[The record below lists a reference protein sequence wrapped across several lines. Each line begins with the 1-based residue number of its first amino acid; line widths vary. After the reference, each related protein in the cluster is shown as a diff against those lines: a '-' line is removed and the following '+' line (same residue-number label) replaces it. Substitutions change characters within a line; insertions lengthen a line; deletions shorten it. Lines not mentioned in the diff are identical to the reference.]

1 MRVGAMVAV
10 VLAVSAVS
18 IGTANGAVAGSLTA
32 TAAPAPTVAAGS
44 STSPVWTKLT
54 RSTSPS
60 VRDASLSA
68 FDPAT
73 GQVVLYGGAGGF
85 VAGTPAPDNNTWTFD
100 GASWIKHVTLVTP
113 GQQDYGKG
121 SRLAYDPA
129 SKQLVLL
136 GDDGGTW
143 TWNGSQWT
151 TQHPA
156 QSPTLSGCM
165 ATDTAVGELVLYGL
179 HAVGTNTGPVLSW
192 QTWTWRNGNW
202 VQLATPDVS
211 PQREDAQT
219 CSMTYDVAHQNLVL
233 VTASWDAGEGSNASQ
248 GQAGQTWTFDGTTW
262 TQKETLTNT
271 TGGVDFSTMTYDPAY
286 GQVMTYGGFN
296 ISHGNAVLTNP
307 WSWNGSTWQQVAL
320 SPAPDARVLAASAYD
335 AATGQLVLFGGA
347 GPTTALGEPDLG
359 DTWVLSTGGSS
370 SVTPTRLSGA
380 DRQSTAVAV
389 SGSAFPGSGSASAVV
404 LARAD
409 DFADA
414 LAGGPLAAAK
424 HAPLLLT
431 SSGSLDAVT
440 AAEIQRVLPKGGTV
454 YLLGGTSA
462 LSDAVANAIMAMGD
476 VPTRVAG
483 ADRYAT
489 AVAIAG
495 VMGNPTTVFEA
506 SGTNFPDALSAVP
519 AAVATHGAIL
529 LTDGAAQ
536 AAATSAY
543 LTAHATSRYAVGGP
557 AAYADPSA
565 IGIAGADR
573 YATSDA
579 VALAFFPTTTGVSVA
594 SGANFP
600 DALAA
605 GPVAGVATQPVLL
618 VPGTGALPEPIAS
631 YLTTHA
637 GGIASVRAFGGTTA
651 VADAVLNEVV
661 QSVAAG

>member
-10 VLAVSAVS
+10 VLVVLAVPV
-18 IGTANGAVAGSLTA
+18 GTPSSAVAGPLPAVPTTA
-32 TAAPAPTVAAGS
+32 IVSAGS
-44 STSPVWTKLT
+44 LTSPVWTKLT
-54 RSTSPS
+54 PASSPS
-60 VRDASLSA
+60 ARDSSLSA

-73 GQVVLYGGAGGF
+73 GQIVLYGGMGGF
-85 VAGTPAPDNNTWTFD
+85 FPGTLAVDNSTWTFD
-100 GASWIKHVTLVTP
+100 GASWSKHVTSITP
-113 GQQDYGKG
+113 GSQLLPD
-121 SRLAYDPA
+121 SRLAYDPV
-129 SKQLVLL
+129 SKKLVLFAAN
-136 GDDGGTW
+136 GTW

-151 TQHPA
+151 IQHPV
-156 QSPTLSGCM
+156 QVPSLFKSCM
-165 ATDTAVGELVLYGL
+165 ATDAAAGELVLFGE
-179 HAVGTNTGPVLSW
+179 HVVVANTGKTVSW
-192 QTWTWRNGNW
+192 QTWAWRGGNW
-202 VQLATPDVS
+202 VQLPEAVS
-211 PQREDAQT
+211 PQGPDAQV
-219 CSMTYDVAHQNLVL
+219 CEMTYDEANQDLVL
-233 VTASWDAGEGSNASQ
+233 VTASWYAGEFSGASP
-248 GQAGQTWTFDGTTW
+248 GETWTFDGTTW
-262 TQKETLTNT
+262 TQRETLTNT
-271 TGGVDFSTMTYDPAY
+271 TGGVDFSSMTYDPAY
-286 GQVMTYGGFN
+286 GQVMTYGGFDV
-296 ISHGNAVLTNP
+296 SHGNAVLTNP
-307 WSWNGSTWQQVAL
+307 WSWNGSTWQQVTL
-320 SPAPDARVLAASAYD
+320 SPAPPARVLAAERYD
-335 AATGQLVLFGGA
+335 AATGQLVVFGGV
-347 GPTTALGEPDLG
+347 GSTSYLG
-359 DTWVLSTGGSS
+359 DTWVLSTRRSS

-389 SGSAFPGSGSASAVV
+389 SASAFSGTGSASAVV

-409 DFADA
+409 QFADA

-462 LSDAVANAIMAMGD
+462 LSDAVANAITAMGD
-476 VPTRVAG
+476 VPTRIAG

-489 AVAIAG
+489 AVAIAA

-506 SGTNFPDALSAVP
+506 SGVNFPDALSAVP
-519 AAVATHGAIL
+519 AAVAMHGAIL
-529 LTDGAAQ
+529 LTNGSAQ
-536 AAATSAY
+536 TAATSAY

-579 VALAFFPTTTGVSVA
+579 VALALFPTTTGVSVA

-605 GPVAGVATQPVLL
+605 GPVAGAANQPVLL
-618 VPGTGALPEPIAS
+618 LPSTGTLPEPITS

-637 GGIASVRAFGGTTA
+637 GGITSMRAFGGTTA
-651 VADAVLNEVV
+651 VADAVLSEVA

>member
-1 MRVGAMVAV
+1 MRAGAVVAV
-10 VLAVSAVS
+10 AIVVSAVP
-18 IGTANGAVAGSLTA
+18 IGTASSAVAGPLTPA
-32 TAAPAPTVAAGS
+32 SSAAAVAAA
-44 STSPVWTKLT
+44 STSSVWTKLT
-54 RSTSPS
+54 PATSPS

-73 GQVVLYGGAGGF
+73 GQLVLYGGAGGF
-85 VAGTPAPDNNTWTFD
+85 FPGTLAVDNDTWTFD
-100 GASWIKHVTLVTP
+100 GVSWSKHVTAVTP
-113 GQQDYGKG
+113 GEQDKLSGGK
-121 SRLAYDPA
+121 LAYDPA
-129 SKQLVLL
+129 SKQLVLFGE
-136 GDDGGTW
+136 GDGDASGTW

-156 QSPTLSGCM
+156 QSPALSGSCM
-165 ATDTAVGELVLYGL
+165 ATDTAAGELVLYGL
-179 HAVGTNTGPVLSW
+179 HAVGSNTGPVLTW
-192 QTWTWRNGNW
+192 QTWTWRGGNW
-202 VQLATPDVS
+202 VQLPTPAVS
-211 PQREDAQT
+211 PQGADAQT
-219 CSMTYDVAHQNLVL
+219 CSMTYDGANHDLLL
-233 VTASWDAGEGSNASQ
+233 VTATWYAGEYSGASP
-248 GQAGQTWTFDGTTW
+248 GETWTFDGTAW

-271 TGGVDFSTMTYDPAY
+271 TGGVDFTSMTYDPAY
-286 GQVMTYGGFN
+286 GQVMTYGGFDVSN
-296 ISHGNAVLTNP
+296 GNAVLTNP
-307 WSWNGSTWQQVAL
+307 WSWNGSAWQQVTL
-320 SPAPDARVLAASAYD
+320 SPAPSARVLGASTYD
-335 AATGQLVLFGGA
+335 PATGQLVLFGGV
-347 GPTTALGEPDLG
+347 GSSTWLG
-359 DTWVLSTGGSS
+359 DTWVLSPPGSS

-380 DRQSTAVAV
+380 DRQSTAVAA
-389 SGSAFPGSGSASAVV
+389 SASAFPNGSASAVV

-409 DFADA
+409 AFADA

-440 AAEIQRVLPKGGTV
+440 SAEIQRVLPKGGTV

-462 LSDAVANAIMAMGD
+462 LSDAVANAITAVGD

-483 ADRYAT
+483 TDRYAT

-529 LTDGAAQ
+529 LTNGATQ
-536 AAATSAY
+536 AATTATY

-579 VALAFFPTTTGVSVA
+579 VALAFFPITTGVSVA

-600 DALAA
+600 DALSG
-605 GPVAGVATQPVLL
+605 GPVAGAAQQPVLL
-618 VPGTGALPEPIAS
+618 VPGTGALPEPITG
-631 YLTTHA
+631 YLATHA
-637 GGIASVRAFGGTTA
+637 GGIASVQAFGGTSA
-651 VADAVLNEVV
+651 IADAVLSEVA
-661 QSVAAG
+661 QSIAAG

>member
-1 MRVGAMVAV
+1 MRVGAVVAV
-10 VLAVSAVS
+10 AIVVSAVP
-18 IGTANGAVAGSLTA
+18 IGTAGSAVAGPLTPA
-32 TAAPAPTVAAGS
+32 SSAAPVAAA
-44 STSPVWTKLT
+44 STSSVWTKLT
-54 RSTSPS
+54 PASSPS

-73 GQVVLYGGAGGF
+73 GQLVLYGGSGGF
-85 VAGTPAPDNNTWTFD
+85 FAGNLAVDNDTWTFD
-100 GASWIKHVTLVTP
+100 GASWSKHVTSVTP
-113 GQQDYGKG
+113 GEQDHLSGG
-121 SRLAYDPA
+121 RMAYDPA
-129 SKQLVLL
+129 SKQLVLFGGGG
-136 GDDGGTW
+136 GDTVGTW

-151 TQHPA
+151 KQHPP
-156 QSPTLSGCM
+156 QSPVLPGGCM
-165 ATDTAVGELVLYGL
+165 ATDTATGELVLFGL
-179 HAVGTNTGPVLSW
+179 HAVATNTGPDLSW
-192 QTWTWRNGNW
+192 QTWTWRAGNW
-202 VQLATPDVS
+202 VQLPTPAVS
-211 PQREDAQT
+211 PQGANAQI
-219 CSMTYDVAHQNLVL
+219 CEMTYDQAHQDLVL
-233 VTASWDAGEGSNASQ
+233 VTASWYAGEFSGASP
-248 GQAGQTWTFDGTTW
+248 GETWTFDGTTW
-262 TQKETLTNT
+262 TQRETLTNT
-271 TGGVDFSTMTYDPAY
+271 TGGVDFSSMTYDPAY
-286 GQVMTYGGFN
+286 GQVMTYGGFDVSN
-296 ISHGNAVLTNP
+296 GNAVLTNP
-307 WSWNGSTWQQVAL
+307 WSWNGSAWQQVTL
-320 SPAPDARVLAASAYD
+320 SPAPSARVLGASTYD
-335 AATGQLVLFGGA
+335 PATGQLVLFGGV
-347 GPTTALGEPDLG
+347 GSSTWLG
-359 DTWVLSTGGSS
+359 DTWVLSTPGSS

-380 DRQSTAVAV
+380 DRQSTAVAA
-389 SGSAFPGSGSASAVV
+389 SASAFPDGSASAVV

-409 DFADA
+409 AFADA

-462 LSDAVANAIMAMGD
+462 LSDAVANAITAMGD

-506 SGTNFPDALSAVP
+506 SGINFPDALSAVP
-519 AAVATHGAIL
+519 AAVAAHGAIL

-536 AAATSAY
+536 SAATSAY

-579 VALAFFPTTTGVSVA
+579 VALAFFPTTAGVSVS

-605 GPVAGVATQPVLL
+605 GPVAGAAKQPMLL
-618 VPGTGALPEPIAS
+618 VPATGALPEPITS
-631 YLTTHA
+631 YLATHA
-637 GGIASVRAFGGTTA
+637 GGIASVQAFGGTSA
-651 VADAVLNEVV
+651 IADSVLSEVG
-661 QSVAAG
+661 QSIATG

>member
-1 MRVGAMVAV
+1 MRVGAVVAV
-10 VLAVSAVS
+10 VMTVSAVPF
-18 IGTANGAVAGSLTA
+18 GTASGAVAGPLPAA
-32 TAAPAPTVAAGS
+32 TPAAVVAAGS
-44 STSPVWTKLT
+44 PTTPVWTALT
-54 RSTSPS
+54 PASSPS
-60 VRDASLSA
+60 AREASLSA

-73 GQVVLYGGAGGF
+73 GQLVLYGG
-85 VAGTPAPDNNTWTFD
+85 GTYYFPGKAPVDNDTWTFD
-100 GASWIKHVTLVTP
+100 GATWSKHVTSVSP
-113 GQQDYGKG
+113 GSQDVDNG
-121 SRLAYDPA
+121 STLAYDPA

-136 GDDGGTW
+136 GNNGTW

-151 TQHPA
+151 AQHPT
-156 QSPTLSGCM
+156 QTPPLFQDCM
-165 ATDTAVGELVLYGL
+165 ATDTALGELVMYGM
-179 HAVGTNTGPVLSW
+179 HVVSTNTGPVLSW
-192 QTWTWRNGNW
+192 QTWTWRGDNW
-202 VQLATPDVS
+202 VQLPTPAVS
-211 PQREDAQT
+211 PQGADAQT
-219 CSMTYDVAHQNLVL
+219 CEMTYDVAHQDLVL
-233 VTASWDAGEGSNASQ
+233 VTALWYAGEAPSYSPGE
-248 GQAGQTWTFDGTTW
+248 TWTFDGTTW
-262 TQKETLTNT
+262 TQRETLTNT
-271 TGGVDFSTMTYDPAY
+271 SGGVDFSTMTYDPAY
-286 GQVMTYGGFN
+286 GQVMTYGGFDE
-296 ISHGNAVLTNP
+296 SHGNGVLTNP
-307 WSWNGSTWQQVAL
+307 WSWNGSTWQQVTL
-320 SPAPDARVLAASAYD
+320 SPSPGARGLSSFSYD
-335 AATGQLVLFGGA
+335 AATNQLVLFGGV
-347 GPTTALGEPDLG
+347 GSTTSLG
-359 DTWVLSTGGSS
+359 DTWVLSTNGSS
-370 SVTPTRLSGA
+370 SATPTRVSGA

-389 SGSAFPGSGSASAVV
+389 SASAFPNAGSATAVV

-414 LAGGPLAAAK
+414 LAGGPLAAAE

-431 SSGSLDAVT
+431 SSDSLDAVT

-462 LSDAVANAIMAMGD
+462 LSDAVANAITAMGD
-476 VPTRVAG
+476 VPSRVAG

-519 AAVATHGAIL
+519 AAVATHGTIL

-536 AAATSAY
+536 SASTASY
-543 LTAHATSRYAVGGP
+543 LSAHATSRYAVGGP

-605 GPVAGVATQPVLL
+605 GPVAGAATQPVLL
-618 VPGTGALPEPIAS
+618 VPGTGALPEPITS

-637 GGIASVRAFGGTTA
+637 GAIASVRAFGGTTA
-651 VADAVLNEVV
+651 VADSVLNEVA
-661 QSVAAG
+661 QSVATG

>member
-1 MRVGAMVAV
+1 
-10 VLAVSAVS
+10 
-18 IGTANGAVAGSLTA
+18 
-32 TAAPAPTVAAGS
+32 
-44 STSPVWTKLT
+44 
-54 RSTSPS
+54 
-60 VRDASLSA
+60 
-68 FDPAT
+68 
-73 GQVVLYGGAGGF
+73 LYGGSAQSFFPGALT
-85 VAGTPAPDNNTWTFD
+85 VDNSTWTFD
-100 GASWIKHVTLVTP
+100 GVSWSKHVTEVTP
-113 GQQDYGKG
+113 GPLSLPD
-121 SRLAYDPA
+121 SRLAYDPS
-129 SKQLVLL
+129 SKKLVLF
-136 GDDGGTW
+136 GANGTW
-143 TWNGSQWT
+143 TWNGSQWAA
-151 TQHPA
+151 QHPA
-156 QSPTLSGCM
+156 EVPSLFKSCM
-165 ATDTAVGELVLYGL
+165 ATDTADDALVLFGE
-179 HAVGTNTGPVLSW
+179 HVVIANDGATATWETWEWHGDSGT
-192 QTWTWRNGNW
+192 W
-202 VQLATPDVS
+202 VQLSEPVSPKPDVC
-211 PQREDAQT
+211 E
-219 CSMTYDVAHQNLVL
+219 MTYDVANQDLVL
-233 VTASWDAGEGSNASQ
+233 VPASWNAGEGSGASTVE
-248 GQAGQTWTFDGTTW
+248 TWTFDGTAW
-262 TQKETLTNT
+262 TQKETLGNT

-286 GQVMTYGGFN
+286 GQVMTYGGFDVSN
-296 ISHGNAVLTNP
+296 GNAVLTNP
-307 WSWNGSTWQQVAL
+307 WSWNGSTWQQVTL
-320 SPAPDARVLAASAYD
+320 SPAPPARVLGASTYD
-335 AATGQLVLFGGA
+335 AATSQLVLFGGV
-347 GPTTALGEPDLG
+347 GSTSYLG
-359 DTWVLSTGGSS
+359 DTWVLSTRGSS

-389 SGSAFPGSGSASAVV
+389 SASAFPGASAFAVV

-409 DFADA
+409 EFADA

-462 LSDAVANAIMAMGD
+462 LSDAVANAITAMGD

-519 AAVATHGAIL
+519 AAVALHGAIL
-529 LTDGAAQ
+529 LTNGAAQ

-543 LTAHATSRYAVGGP
+543 LTARATSRYAVGGP
-557 AAYADPSA
+557 AAFADPSA

-579 VALAFFPTTTGVSVA
+579 VALAFFPTTAGVSVA

-605 GPVAGVATQPVLL
+605 GPVAGAAKQPMLL
-618 VPGTGALPEPIAS
+618 VPAAGALPEPITS

-637 GGIASVRAFGGTTA
+637 GEIASVQGFGGTLA
-651 VADAVLNEVV
+651 IADAVLSEVA

>member
-1 MRVGAMVAV
+1 
-10 VLAVSAVS
+10 
-18 IGTANGAVAGSLTA
+18 
-32 TAAPAPTVAAGS
+32 
-44 STSPVWTKLT
+44 
-54 RSTSPS
+54 
-60 VRDASLSA
+60 
-68 FDPAT
+68 
-73 GQVVLYGGAGGF
+73 LYGGAGRF
-85 VAGTPAPDNNTWTFD
+85 FPGTLAVDNATWIFD
-100 GASWIKHVTLVTP
+100 GVSWSKHDATLVSP
-113 GQQDYGKG
+113 DQQDREKG
-121 SRLAYDPA
+121 SLLAYDPA
-129 SKQLVLL
+129 SKLLVLL
-136 GDDGGTW
+136 GDDGGTY
-143 TWNGSQWT
+143 TWNGSQWI

-156 QSPTLSGCM
+156 QVPTLDLVWSCM
-165 ATDTAVGELVLYGL
+165 ATDTAAGELVLYGEDL
-179 HAVGTNTGPVLSW
+179 VATSTGPVVSW

-202 VQLATPDVS
+202 VKLPTPDVS
-211 PQREDAQT
+211 PQGVAG
-219 CSMTYDVAHQNLVL
+219 CSMTYDVAHQDLVL
-233 VTASWDAGEGSNASQ
+233 VTATWNAGESINASSSP
-248 GQAGQTWTFDGTTW
+248 GETWTFDGTTW

-271 TGGVDFSTMTYDPAY
+271 TGGVDFGTMTYDPAY
-286 GQVMTYGGFN
+286 GQVMTYGGFDVSN
-296 ISHGNAVLTNP
+296 GNAVLANP

-320 SPAPDARVLAASAYD
+320 PPAPDARVLAASAYD
-335 AATGQLVLFGGA
+335 AATGQLVLVGGV
-347 GPTTALGEPDLG
+347 GSSTYLG

-380 DRQSTAVAV
+380 DRQSTAAAV
-389 SGSAFPGSGSASAVV
+389 SGSAFPGSDSASAVV

-431 SSGSLDAVT
+431 STGSLDAVT

-462 LSDAVANAIMAMGD
+462 LSDIVANAITAMGD

-506 SGTNFPDALSAVP
+506 SGTNFPDAVSAVP

-529 LTDGAAQ
+529 LTNGSAQ
-536 AAATSAY
+536 ATATFAY
-543 LTAHATSRYAVGGP
+543 LTAHAKSRYAVGGP
-557 AAYADPSA
+557 AAWADPSA
-565 IGIAGADR
+565 IGIAGSDR

-605 GPVAGVATQPVLL
+605 GPVAGAATQPVLL
-618 VPGTGALPEPIAS
+618 VPGTGSLPEPITS

-651 VADAVLNEVV
+651 VADTVLNEVA
-661 QSVAAG
+661 QSVTTG

>member
-1 MRVGAMVAV
+1 MRIGAMVAV
-10 VLAVSAVS
+10 AVTVSAVS
-18 IGTANGAVAGSLTA
+18 FGTATGAAADSLTA
-32 TAAPAPTVAAGS
+32 AAA
-44 STSPVWTKLT
+44 TSPVWTKLT
-54 RSTSPS
+54 PAISPS
-60 VRDASLSA
+60 ARDSSLSA

-73 GQVVLYGGAGGF
+73 GQVVLYGGAGDF
-85 VAGTPAPDNNTWTFD
+85 FAGTLAVDNDTWIFD
-100 GASWIKHVTLVTP
+100 GASWSRHVTLVTP
-113 GQQDYGKG
+113 GQQDHRKG

-136 GDDGGTW
+136 GNGGTW
-143 TWNGSQWT
+143 AWNGSQWT

-156 QSPTLSGCM
+156 QVPALSGSCM
-165 ATDTAVGELVLYGL
+165 ATDTAAGELVLYGL
-179 HAVGTNTGPVLSW
+179 HAVATATGPTLSW
-192 QTWTWRNGNW
+192 QTWTWRGGNW

-211 PQREDAQT
+211 PQGADAQT
-219 CSMTYDVAHQNLVL
+219 CEMTYDVAHHDLVL
-233 VTASWDAGEGSNASQ
+233 VTATWNAGEAPSYSPGE
-248 GQAGQTWTFDGTTW
+248 TWTFDGTTW

-271 TGGVDFSTMTYDPAY
+271 TGGVDFTTMTYDPAY
-286 GQVMTYGGFN
+286 GQVMTYGGFDVSN
-296 ISHGNAVLTNP
+296 GNAVLTNP
-307 WSWNGSTWQQVAL
+307 WAWNGSTWQQVTL

-335 AATGQLVLFGGA
+335 AATGQLVMFGGV
-347 GPTTALGEPDLG
+347 GSSTYLG

-380 DRQSTAVAV
+380 DRQSTAVAA
-389 SGSAFPGSGSASAVV
+389 SASEFPADGSASAVV

-409 DFADA
+409 GFADA

-440 AAEIQRVLPKGGTV
+440 ATEIQRVLPKGGTV

-462 LSDAVANAIMAMGD
+462 LSDAVANAITTMGD

-489 AVAIAG
+489 AVAIAAA
-495 VMGNPTTVFEA
+495 MGNPTTAFEA

-519 AAVATHGAIL
+519 AAVAVHGAIL
-529 LTDGAAQ
+529 LTNGAAQ
-536 AAATSAY
+536 SAATSAY

-557 AAYADPSA
+557 ATWADPSA

-573 YATSDA
+573 FATSEA
-579 VALAFFPTTTGVSVA
+579 VALAFFPTTTGVAVA

-605 GPVAGVATQPVLL
+605 GPIAGAATRPVLL
-618 VPGTGALPEPIAS
+618 VPGTGSLPEPIAS

-637 GGIASVRAFGGTTA
+637 SGIASVRAFGGTAA
-651 VADAVLNEVV
+651 VADTVLNEVA
-661 QSVAAG
+661 QSVTTG

>member
-1 MRVGAMVAV
+1 MRVGLMVAV
-10 VLAVSAVS
+10 VLAVSAGPV
-18 IGTANGAVAGSLTA
+18 GTASGAAAGPLP
-32 TAAPAPTVAAGS
+32 AAPAAAAVEAGS
-44 STSPVWTKLT
+44 STPPVWTKLT
-54 RSTSPS
+54 PASSPS
-60 VRDASLSA
+60 ARDSSLSA

-73 GQVVLYGGAGGF
+73 GQVVLYGGAGNF
-85 VAGTPAPDNNTWTFD
+85 FPGTLMVDNSTWTFD
-100 GASWIKHVTLVTP
+100 GASWSKHITSVTP
-113 GQQDYGKG
+113 GSQLLPD

-129 SKQLVLL
+129 SKQLVLF
-136 GDDGGTW
+136 GTNGTW

-151 TQHPA
+151 AQHPA
-156 QSPTLSGCM
+156 QVPSLFKSCM
-165 ATDTAVGELVLYGL
+165 ATDTAAGELVLFGL
-179 HAVGTNTGPVLSW
+179 HAVATNTGPVLSW
-192 QTWTWRNGNW
+192 QTWIWRGGNW
-202 VQLATPDVS
+202 VQLPQTVS
-211 PQREDAQT
+211 PQPQACE
-219 CSMTYDVAHQNLVL
+219 MTYDGAHRNLVL
-233 VTASWDAGEGSNASQ
+233 VTATWYEGEYPGANP
-248 GQAGQTWTFDGTTW
+248 GPVETWTFDGTTW
-262 TQKETLTNT
+262 TQREATTDT

-286 GQVMTYGGFN
+286 GQVMTYGGFDVT
-296 ISHGNAVLTNP
+296 HGGNGVLTNP
-307 WSWNGSTWQQVAL
+307 WSWNGSTWQQVTL
-320 SPAPDARVLAASAYD
+320 SPAPPVRVLAAESYD
-335 AATGQLVLFGGA
+335 AATGQLVLFGGV
-347 GPTTALGEPDLG
+347 GSTAYLG

-370 SVTPTRLSGA
+370 SVTPTRLSGD

-389 SGSAFPGSGSASAVV
+389 SASAFSGTGSASAVV

-409 DFADA
+409 QFADA

-462 LSDAVANAIMAMGD
+462 LSDAVANAITAMGD

-506 SGTNFPDALSAVP
+506 SGTKFPDALSAVP
-519 AAVATHGAIL
+519 AAVAAHGAVL
-529 LTDGAAQ
+529 LTNGGAQ
-536 AAATSAY
+536 SAATAAY

-557 AAYADPSA
+557 AAFADPSA

-579 VALAFFPTTTGVSVA
+579 VALAFFPTTAGVSVA

-600 DALAA
+600 DALAGGPIA
-605 GPVAGVATQPVLL
+605 GAAQQPVLL
-618 VPGTGALPEPIAS
+618 VPATGALPEPINS

-637 GGIASVRAFGGTTA
+637 GGIASVRAFGGTSA
-651 VADAVLNEVV
+651 VSDAVLSEVA